1 MTVELQNLPFSDAL
15 AFFRSKGVVSP
26 EKFRELDALQKA
38 RAFSV
43 SGVTR
48 MDVLNDLHAAIEKQ
62 IASGVSYGDFKKEV
76 GNLMANKGWDG
87 LAPYRLDTIFRTNI
101 QSAYQ
106 AGHYQQMMEVADRRP
121 FWQYVA
127 VMDSRTRPSHAAM
140 NGKVF
145 RYDDPFWRKNFP
157 QNGFN
162 CRCTVRS
169 LSERELKRDGL
180 SVRKGGPDIAD
191 PGWDF
196 NIGEAAVNIDII
208 AGEKAMAAAAP
219 IRKMFLDEMASS
231 GNYKE
236 TFASFVDSV
245 LTGKK
250 ATGILQTAGWMD
262 AAVLDYLAGELSI
275 TPATPVIAANDR
287 GLLHLYRESKIA
299 RGAAL
304 SIDEIRRIPEVI
316 SGYEAVLWDSQ
327 DPALLY
333 VFSSGSMKGKIVV
346 AVDYK
351 LKGQGIVN
359 LIKTAGKTQNSDLR
373 DRRYVVIKGRI

>member
-1 MTVELQNLPFSDAL
+1 MLSTLMISTLLRDAQELQPDVVRLRRALHRHPELGLQLPRTQAVVIQAL
-15 AFFRSKGVVSP
+15 
-26 EKFRELDALQKA
+26 
-38 RAFSV
+38 
-43 SGVTR
+43 
-48 MDVLNDLHAAIEKQ
+48 
-62 IASGVSYGDFKKEV
+62 
-76 GNLMANKGWDG
+76 DG
-87 LAPYRLDTIFRTNI
+87 L
-101 QSAYQ
+101 
-106 AGHYQQMMEVADRRP
+106 
-121 FWQYVA
+121 
-127 VMDSRTRPSHAAM
+127 
-140 NGKVF
+140 
-145 RYDDPFWRKNFP
+145 
-157 QNGFN
+157 
-162 CRCTVRS
+162 
-169 LSERELKRDGL
+169 GL

-304 SIDEIRRIPEVI
+304 SIDEIRLIPEVI

-359 LIKTAGKTQNSDLR
+359 LVKTAGKAQTADLR
-373 DRRYVVIKGRI
+373 DGRYVVIKGRI